1 MTRISIISLISLRCF
16 PGDISTNCSLSIQ
29 NLNYIFFTDT
39 QTALSSTMKTDIK
52 YVSTSNTHWLCLLLQ
67 FFFLW
72 SNPSLLLQP
81 FSFQISI
88 EYCRMSLSTCC
99 CFSTL
104 TLIFFI
110 SIFFNIVSVLCVI
123 NPILAYINI
132 WNLSYAVF
140 YFTLLC
146 FSAIVLSFSCSS
158 YPL

>member
-1 MTRISIISLISLRCF
+1 MFTILNHHALWMYQCLGNYDQDLYNF
-16 PGDISTNCSLSIQ
+16 PYFSQMLPRWYIHQLQFSIQ

-110 SIFFNIVSVLCVI
+110 SIFLT
-123 NPILAYINI
+123 
-132 WNLSYAVF
+132 LSL
-140 YFTLLC
+140 YF
-146 FSAIVLSFSCSS
+146 V
-158 YPL
+158 